1 MELTVLK
8 KTLPQLLV
16 PQDILDLEI
25 FRIPIEILDAKFVI
39 QEVCR
44 RKDQMS
50 AHLVSLE
57 EFALVLAAEECLK

>member
-8 KTLPQLLV
+8 KILPQLLV
-16 PQDILDLEI
+16 PQDILDLGI
-25 FRIPIEILDAKFVI
+25 FKIPIEILDVKFVI

-44 RKDQMS
+44 QKDQMS